1 MGRSRQTVHEK
12 SRRKGTHFVGKSY
25 MVVSDTVTW
34 FLCLKKID
42 NVINCQNF
50 LENMTLNIPQA
61 HQETQRKL
69 TLVCLIEGRYSQE
82 GSADCI
88 GTRGSFYLVQDN
100 SSRET
105 EPRGYCIISRRHE
118 ISCAGRRGYVVAL
131 RQTILLF

>member
-12 SRRKGTHFVGKSY
+12 SRRTGTRFVGKSY
-25 MVVSDTVTW
+25 MIVSDTVTW

-61 HQETQRKL
+61 RQETQRKL

-88 GTRGSFYLVQDN
+88 GTRGSFHLVQDN

-105 EPRGYCIISRRHE
+105 EPRGYCIFSRRHE

-131 RQTILLF
+131 RQNILLF

>member
-1 MGRSRQTVHEK
+1 MI
-12 SRRKGTHFVGKSY
+12 
-25 MVVSDTVTW
+25 VSDTVTW

-50 LENMTLNIPQA
+50 LEKMTLNIPQA
-61 HQETQRKL
+61 RQETQRKL

-105 EPRGYCIISRRHE
+105 EPRGYCIFSRRHE

-131 RQTILLF
+131 RQNILLF